1 MFYYKFIKIYC
12 LLIVFCQI
20 LVTESIPKREADV
33 TAINS
38 AYPGIS
44 FYIKNP
50 KVSKLKQHSHPR
62 IPHTLLELIPP
73 EFFKKIVLQS
83 KFLFS
88 AMNLI

>member
-1 MFYYKFIKIYC
+1 

-50 KVSKLKQHSHPR
+50 KMSKLKQHIHPR